1 MIIVVGFLS
10 YRKLPP
16 NTALEPTAFT
26 LVCFRFGR
34 RLASDFCRRGS
45 AFGR

>member
-1 MIIVVGFLS
+1 MIELYNQS
-10 YRKLPP
+10 P

-26 LVCFRFGR
+26 LVCLRFGR
-34 RLASDFCRRGS
+34 RLAKDFRRRGS